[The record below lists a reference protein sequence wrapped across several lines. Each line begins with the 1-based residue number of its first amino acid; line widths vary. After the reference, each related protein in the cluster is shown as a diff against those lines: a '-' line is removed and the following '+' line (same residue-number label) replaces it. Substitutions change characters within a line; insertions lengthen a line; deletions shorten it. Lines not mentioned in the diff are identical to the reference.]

1 VAGCGRNRQRDGS
14 HERGAP
20 PSPAGTPEPETGH
33 RRGLDVLAPAP
44 PGGPLAADLPWD
56 GLLGRLASAAPG
68 QRVWERVAEALS
80 WEAWAIAWPVGA
92 VLEPHDHGGSSG
104 ALTIALGEL
113 VETTVRAGEAG
124 EIRTTTTVL
133 ERGSSRSFG
142 AHHIHAVANVAPAPA
157 ISVHV
162 YSPRLA
168 SMTHFDVVGGRLSP
182 QRTVRYRAHR

>member
-1 VAGCGRNRQRDGS
+1 VAGRRS
-14 HERGAP
+14 AGAP
-20 PSPAGTPEPETGH
+20 RS
-33 RRGLDVLAPAP
+33 RRV
-44 PGGPLAADLPWD
+44 
-56 GLLGRLASAAPG
+56 
-68 QRVWERVAEALS
+68 
-80 WEAWAIAWPVGA
+80 VGC
-92 VLEPHDHGGSSG
+92 P
-104 ALTIALGEL
+104 
-113 VETTVRAGEAG
+113 VRAGEAG